1 MPGALEPVEY
11 VCASCV
17 VDLIKG
23 VCIRLL
29 HSHGIAEG
37 QTKDGSHN
45 PQRSGHVRTTS
56 LLRLAQPTVPR
67 SGPSS
72 DLPSQLPDFCPGS
85 QP

>member
-11 VCASCV
+11 ICASCV

-29 HSHGIAEG
+29 YSHGIAEG
-37 QTKDGSHN
+37 QTKDRSHN
-45 PQRSGHVRTTS
+45 QQRPGHVRTTS

-67 SGPSS
+67 PGPSS
-72 DLPSQLPDFCPGS
+72 DLPSEFPDSRPGS